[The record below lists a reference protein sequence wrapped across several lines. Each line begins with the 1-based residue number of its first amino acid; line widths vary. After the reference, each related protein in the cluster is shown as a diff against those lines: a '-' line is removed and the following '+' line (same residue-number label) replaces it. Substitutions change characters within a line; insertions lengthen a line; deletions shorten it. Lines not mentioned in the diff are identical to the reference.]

1 MDLKA
6 GDSAAVAGK
15 LAKKRRHRHDADDP
29 RSLRDAV
36 ISRMSIE
43 DDEPS
48 RKSPEDTSKELLERG
63 LLRHGDTLAL
73 EEIRNAIATRN
84 QNSCRPKFLVKPKP
98 KKEMEEFK
106 SLRLKTAVSAHPPP
120 EVQWDR
126 NGIVLETGNKFSI
139 YNDGDFYYLEVH
151 HVSIYDKGFYNCTA
165 TNSEG
170 FATCTSEVD
179 VIPTPDTAVEKLK
192 KRTRR
197 SMAAPV
203 YMEVLPGRLKVARA
217 NAITEHHHSFQAA
230 MGEEVSVE
238 CSVSGYPAPAISWT
252 RNGCPLIPQ
261 PERCFMYYDGECA
274 TLKFVSVSMA
284 DAGTYACLA
293 ENGLGEATTQVCMG

>member
-1 MDLKA
+1 MPH
-6 GDSAAVAGK
+6 
-15 LAKKRRHRHDADDP
+15 AKH
-29 RSLRDAV
+29 
-36 ISRMSIE
+36 IF
-43 DDEPS
+43 
-48 RKSPEDTSKELLERG
+48 
-63 LLRHGDTLAL
+63 LAL
-73 EEIRNAIATRN
+73 EEIRNAINTRN
-84 QNSCRPKFLVKPKP
+84 QNPCRPKFLVKPKP

-126 NGIVLETGNKFSI
+126 NGIILETGNKFSI

-165 TNSEG
+165 TNAEG

-179 VIPTPDTAVEKLK
+179 VKPTPDTAVEKLK
-192 KRTRR
+192 KRTRK
-197 SMAAPV
+197 SMHAPDFI
-203 YMEVLPGRLKVARA
+203 EVLPGRLKVRKRETTCFCSPTQ
-217 NAITEHHHSFQAA
+217 TECKTSFQAA

-238 CSVSGYPAPAISWT
+238 CSVSGYPAPMISWT

-284 DAGTYACLA
+284 DAGTYACQA
-293 ENGLGEATTQVCMG
+293 ENGLGQTSTQVCGARILYLLT